1 MRKRNV
7 IINNYVI
14 INITNYIYSAFEWK
28 GVYFTKYHCT
38 KKYLPYFTKTK

>member
-14 INITNYIYSAFEWK
+14 INITNYIISAFEWK
-28 GVYFTKYHCT
+28 GVYFTKYHLT